1 MMPSKKLAEV
11 KVDSIRKKYKQKDF
25 ARNCSRENM
34 LYCEKAGIPI
44 EKFFEISL
52 AALQKIASDLGL

>member
-1 MMPSKKLAEV
+1 MMPSKKLADV
-11 KVDSIRKKYKQKDF
+11 KVESVKKKYKQKDF

-44 EKFFEISL
+44 DKFYEIAL
-52 AALQKIASDLGL
+52 TALQGIASDIEL